1 MSNRMLMVPPDISG
15 LSYLSPLGRGGFADV
30 FLYRQSVPS
39 RDVAVKIFLTKFQAN
54 SPSAISFVTEANN
67 LAQLGAHP
75 NIVNIFE
82 ANITRGGHPYISMEF
97 CPTSLGKNWRTEPL
111 GLEKVLDIGV
121 QIACA
126 LDAVH
131 QANLV
136 HRDIKPSNILVN
148 TFGTPVLADFGI
160 AGQMNSA
167 ESTDE
172 VAMSLPWS
180 APEVVSMQTLGTIAS
195 DVFSLGATLYSLL
208 AGRTPFESE
217 DSRQNANDKLRARI
231 IKCIYTPIPGGGV
244 PRIVEELL
252 NKAMFRD
259 PNYRF
264 ASMQEFAMA
273 LNEVQ
278 ASLQFQAT
286 RLTFAPKATPRV
298 NDTQEK
304 YPCGHPKV
312 STKGLGGVVVEIE
325 GSRNSGRKNEVDPD
339 KCPICT
345 ATPPVQSK
353 PKFKPSPL
361 FWILSGAG
369 VLGFVLG
376 YILLSS
382 SGV

>member
-1 MSNRMLMVPPDISG
+1 
-15 LSYLSPLGRGGFADV
+15 
-30 FLYRQSVPS
+30 
-39 RDVAVKIFLTKFQAN
+39 
-54 SPSAISFVTEANN
+54 
-67 LAQLGAHP
+67 
-75 NIVNIFE
+75 
-82 ANITRGGHPYISMEF
+82 
-97 CPTSLGKNWRTEPL
+97 
-111 GLEKVLDIGV
+111 
-121 QIACA
+121 
-126 LDAVH
+126 
-131 QANLV
+131 
-136 HRDIKPSNILVN
+136 
-148 TFGTPVLADFGI
+148 
-160 AGQMNSA
+160 MNAA

-172 VAMSLPWS
+172 IAMSLPWS
-180 APEVVSMQTLGTIAS
+180 APEVVSMQTLGTRAS

-217 DSRQNANDKLRARI
+217 DSRQNAPDKLRARI

-264 ASMQEFAMA
+264 ANMQEFAMA

-286 RLTFAPKATPRV
+286 RLTISPKTIKRE
-298 NDTQEK
+298 NETQEK

-312 STKGLGGVVVEIE
+312 STDGIGGVVVDIP
-325 GSRNSGRKNEVDPD
+325 GSRNNGREGQIDPD